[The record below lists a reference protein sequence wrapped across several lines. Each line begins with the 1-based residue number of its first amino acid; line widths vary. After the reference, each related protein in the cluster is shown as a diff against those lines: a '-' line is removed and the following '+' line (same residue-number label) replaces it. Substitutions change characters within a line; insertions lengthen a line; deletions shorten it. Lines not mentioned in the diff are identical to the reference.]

1 MLLDMLLTPST
12 DGVGEMYQWL
22 KNMLSTIT
30 AQQEKSSL
38 QHWVEAYILTL
49 TIPRLGGQRAAQG
62 ALEVGVVSSPLKCLV
77 TTLGMLTAPPR
88 GR

>member
-49 TIPRLGGQRAAQG
+49 TIPRMGGKG
-62 ALEVGVVSSPLKCLV
+62 
-77 TTLGMLTAPPR
+77 PPK
-88 GR
+88 GL